1 MRLIQRFVARYPWQ
15 SLLLVAMIIL
25 SGAADGIGISAL
37 LPLLNLTM
45 SDGGAVTGDD
55 SLSRN
60 FRAAFEYL
68 GLTPTLGIMLTVLL
82 TGIVVKNVFLFF
94 TEQRT
99 GYIAANITTELRM
112 RLLRAVTSSQWRYFT
127 RQSAGGLANSMATE
141 AWRASLAYTHAVRVL
156 ALVVETMVYTVL
168 ATLVSWQ
175 ATLVCLAASLFILLV
190 SQVFVRISK
199 RAGIGQTQ
207 WYRSL
212 LGTLT
217 DLLQSVKTFKA
228 MGRDDAAADA
238 LTVETKHLKRA
249 LKREVLGDAALTAS
263 QEPMYMLVV
272 VIGIYIALVEFS
284 MEISTVLFLSLVLIK
299 VLRQFGKVQKQYQRM
314 AVCESAYWALDQTI
328 ADAQRAAEVSRGT
341 LPPTFNQHI
350 TLQDVSYGYD
360 ASNKVL
366 DGVSLVIPT
375 RQMVCLI
382 GESGAGKTT
391 IADLVTGL
399 IEPDSGEVRVDGV
412 AMADLD
418 VMAWRRM
425 IGYVPQ
431 ENLLLHDTILHNVTL
446 GEESITEGEVINA
459 LKAAEAWEF
468 VSRLPDGV
476 HSVAG
481 ERGSLLS
488 GGQRQRIMIARAL
501 VHGPKLLI
509 LDEAT
514 SALDPASEA
523 SICQTLATLKREVA
537 ILAVSHQSALAEI
550 ADRTL
555 RLERGH
561 LRETTTP
568 FRQSSA

>member
-1 MRLIQRFVARYPWQ
+1 MRLIQRFIARYPWQ
-15 SLLLVAMIIL
+15 SLLLIVLLIL
-25 SGAADGIGISAL
+25 AGAADGIGLSAL

-45 SDGGAVTGDD
+45 DAQAGVTSDD

-60 FRAAFEYL
+60 FREAFEYL
-68 GLTPTLGIMLTVLL
+68 GITPTLVAMLIVIISGIF
-82 TGIVVKNVFLFF
+82 VKNLFLFF

-99 GYIAANITTELRM
+99 GYIAASITTELRM
-112 RLLRAVTSSQWRYFT
+112 RLLRAITSSQWRYFT
-127 RQSAGGLANSMATE
+127 GQSAGGLANAMATE

-156 ALVVETMVYTVL
+156 ALTLETIVYTIL
-168 ATLVSWQ
+168 ALLVSWQ
-175 ATLVCLAASLFILLV
+175 ATLVCLAASLLILMV
-190 SQVFVRISK
+190 SQVFVSISK
-199 RAGIGQTQ
+199 RAGLGQTQ

-217 DLLQSVKTFKA
+217 DLLGSVKTFKA

-238 LTVETKHLKRA
+238 LSVETKHLKRA

-263 QEPMYMLVV
+263 QEPMYMLVIV
-272 VIGIYIALVEFS
+272 VGIYFALERFG
-284 MEISTVLFLSLVLIK
+284 MEISTVLFLALILTK
-299 VLRQFGKVQKQYQRM
+299 LLRQFGKVQKQYQRM
-314 AVCESAYWALDQTI
+314 SVCESAYWALDDTI
-328 ADAQRAAEVSRGT
+328 TEAQRAAEVSRGT
-341 LPPTFNQHI
+341 EEPVFEQQI
-350 TLQDVSYGYD
+350 SLQDVRYGYGD
-360 ASNKVL
+360 HHVL
-366 DGVSLVIPT
+366 DGVSLVIPA

-382 GESGAGKTT
+382 GESGSGKTT

-399 IEPDSGEVRVDGV
+399 MDPDEGEVRIDGV
-412 AMADLD
+412 PLKDLD
-418 VMAWRRM
+418 MMRWRRM

-446 GEESITEGEVINA
+446 GDETISEGDVEQA

-468 VSRLPDGV
+468 VSRMPDGV

-481 ERGSLLS
+481 ERGGRLS

-501 VHGPKLLI
+501 AHKPKLLI
-509 LDEAT
+509 LDEST

-523 SICQTLATLKREVA
+523 SICETLNSLKREIT
-537 ILAVSHQSALAEI
+537 ILAVSHQSALAGI
-550 ADRTL
+550 ADKTL

>member
-15 SLLLVAMIIL
+15 SLMLVVMILL

-45 SDGGAVTGDD
+45 SDGGQVTGHD
-55 SLSRN
+55 SLTRS
-60 FRAAFEYL
+60 FKEAFDYI
-68 GLTPTLGIMLTVLL
+68 GMTPTLGVMLGVLL
-82 TGIVVKNVFLFF
+82 TGIIVKNVFLFF

-127 RQSAGGLANSMATE
+127 GQSAGGLANSMATE
-141 AWRASLAYTHAVRVL
+141 SWRASLAYSHSVRVL
-156 ALVVETMVYTVL
+156 ALVVETVVYTVL
-168 ATLVSWQ
+168 AMLVSWQ
-175 ATLVCLAASLFILLV
+175 ATFICLAASLVILLF

-199 RAGIGQTQ
+199 RAGLGQTH

-228 MGRDDAAADA
+228 MGRDDAAADV

-249 LKREVLGDAALTAS
+249 LKREVLADAALTAI
-263 QEPMYMLVV
+263 QEPMYMLVI
-272 VIGIYIALVEFS
+272 VIGIYIALVQFS
-284 MEISTVLFLSLVLIK
+284 MEISTVLFLSLVLTK

-314 AVCESAYWALDQTI
+314 TVCESAYWALDDTI
-328 ADAQRAAEVSRGT
+328 AEAQRAAEVSRGT
-341 LPPTFNQHI
+341 LPPRFEQHI
-350 TLQDVSYGYD
+350 TLQDVSYSYAD
-360 ASNKVL
+360 HKVL
-366 DGVSLVIPT
+366 DGVSLVIPA

-399 IEPDSGEVRVDGV
+399 IEANEGEVRVDGV
-412 AMADLD
+412 PLADID
-418 VMAWRRM
+418 IMAWRRM

-446 GEESITEGEVINA
+446 GDERISEEDVINA
-459 LKAAEAWEF
+459 LKAAEAWDF
-468 VSRLPDGV
+468 VSKLPHGM
-476 HSVAG
+476 HSLAG
-481 ERGSLLS
+481 ERGSKLS

-501 VHGPKLLI
+501 AHGPQLLI

-523 SICQTLATLKREVA
+523 SICETLDSLKREVA
-537 ILAVSHQSALAEI
+537 ILAVSHQSALADI
-550 ADRTL
+550 ADKTL

-561 LRETTTP
+561 LKETTTP
-568 FRQSSA
+568 IRQSSA